1 MKTIK
6 QIADELGVSKTAVR
20 KKIENLG
27 LRSSLQKN
35 GNQFA
40 IDEAVE
46 NRIKQAFSENEAETK
61 TETSSRTETETVS
74 ALVSMLQKEL
84 DSKNEQIAQLQKLLD
99 QEQQLHAMTK
109 QQLLQIQQKEKE
121 LQEEEKEERSPD
133 AEDDKSYLLD
143 PEPGEGTAKKDD
155 LEGVAEE
162 MKKKNWW
169 SSIKEKLREMNN
181 C

>member
-40 IDEAVE
+40 IDEKQE
-46 NRIKQAFSENEAETK
+46 KLIKSAFSESETETE

-74 ALVSMLQKEL
+74 TLVSMLQKEL
-84 DSKNEQIAQLQKLLD
+84 DAKNEQIAHLQKLLD
-99 QEQQLHAMTK
+99 QEQQLRMVTEQKLLLIEEK
-109 QQLLQIQQKEKE
+109 QE
-121 LQEEEKEERSPD
+121 QEEP
-133 AEDDKSYLLD
+133 
-143 PEPGEGTAKKDD
+143 PKK
-155 LEGVAEE
+155 
-162 MKKKNWW
+162 WW
-169 SSIKEKLREMNN
+169 KFWE
-181 C
+181 

>member
-40 IDEAVE
+40 IDENQE
-46 NRIKQAFSENEAETK
+46 KLIKSAFSESETETE

-74 ALVSMLQKEL
+74 TLVSMLQKEL
-84 DSKNEQIAQLQKLLD
+84 DAKNEQIAHLQKLLD
-99 QEQQLHAMTK
+99 QEQQLRMVTEQKLLLIEEK
-109 QQLLQIQQKEKE
+109 QE
-121 LQEEEKEERSPD
+121 QEEP
-133 AEDDKSYLLD
+133 
-143 PEPGEGTAKKDD
+143 PKK
-155 LEGVAEE
+155 
-162 MKKKNWW
+162 WW
-169 SSIKEKLREMNN
+169 KFWE
-181 C
+181 